1 MITLK
6 QLGRVTL
13 AFMIAY
19 LLTGIILIAVCKAEI
34 DDETAVNCI
43 IGEAANQGELGMYAV
58 ASGLLNRGTIK
69 GVYGCRAKHVFKE
82 PKYVWDMAK
91 QALFRAK
98 VQRLHPGTHW
108 EAIQTFGTPY
118 WGAIVEPLP

>member
-43 IGEAANQGELGMYAV
+43 IGEAANQGEIGMYAV
-58 ASGLLNRGTIK
+58 ASGLLNRGTTK
-69 GVYGCRAKHVFKE
+69 GVYGCKAKFVKNE
-82 PKYVWDMAK
+82 PGWVRRMA
-91 QALFRAK
+91 QNALRKAK
-98 VQRLHPGTHW
+98 VK
-108 EAIQTFGTPY
+108 
-118 WGAIVEPLP
+118 